1 MRPWE
6 VLWSLREVIFGSL
19 KVIWRP
25 LEAICWLMELLEDL
39 KKREEKKIW
48 GQRDAIRAHWVAREV
63 LMRLRDV
70 TWGLREVAW
79 GLWEVI

>member
-1 MRPWE
+1 
-6 VLWSLREVIFGSL
+6 
-19 KVIWRP
+19 
-25 LEAICWLMELLEDL
+25 MELLEDL
-39 KKREEKKIW
+39 KKREERKIW
-48 GQRDAIRAHWVAREV
+48 GQREAIRAHWVAREV

>member
-1 MRPWE
+1 MPPWE

-25 LEAICWLMELLEDL
+25 LEDL
-39 KKREEKKIW
+39 KKQEERKIW
-48 GQRDAIRAHWVAREV
+48 GQREATRAHWVAREV